1 MNNKETNF
9 YKRDINKQIL
19 NEKEAPLEED
29 QKYLIKPQYKPK
41 ASGNLTALI
50 SAGFDDNKQM
60 SIFTSDKGVMYY
72 GANYIYKDKN
82 TKLNAMYR
90 QQDPISSLTEE
101 TKTKFEQL
109 INDKVILSKD
119 IDTFT
124 KKLFHFMHVKAFEQ
138 WHAKGYNK
146 FNIDNI
152 LAKDLSVYAT
162 KKEIQEYFNVSQ
174 PYVAKNLTPAIYS
187 LRCIEVLEFTTKR
200 RDKGHIITGGND
212 IKKLFTDFNTSKP
225 AEIRLTYSLE
235 YAKYLFSYGFIQY
248 PIAMFK
254 CNLSSAFDIVEYLYR
269 YYFLTENKR
278 KTFTITRA
286 KILENVKS
294 ISSFKDVEER
304 YNQKYKDKIY
314 TPFNNAILY
323 INDTLNDLIQIE
335 PIFTK
340 EEMQEQEQGIHEENK
355 KINKEEWAKRKMKI
369 TLLDA
374 PDYGTKQEANR
385 KKHKEK

>member
-1 MNNKETNF
+1 
-9 YKRDINKQIL
+9 
-19 NEKEAPLEED
+19 
-29 QKYLIKPQYKPK
+29 
-41 ASGNLTALI
+41 
-50 SAGFDDNKQM
+50 
-60 SIFTSDKGVMYY
+60 
-72 GANYIYKDKN
+72 
-82 TKLNAMYR
+82 
-90 QQDPISSLTEE
+90 
-101 TKTKFEQL
+101 
-109 INDKVILSKD
+109 
-119 IDTFT
+119 
-124 KKLFHFMHVKAFEQ
+124 
-138 WHAKGYNK
+138 
-146 FNIDNI
+146 
-152 LAKDLSVYAT
+152 
-162 KKEIQEYFNVSQ
+162 
-174 PYVAKNLTPAIYS
+174 
-187 LRCIEVLEFTTKR
+187 
-200 RDKGHIITGGND
+200 
-212 IKKLFTDFNTSKP
+212 
-225 AEIRLTYSLE
+225 
-235 YAKYLFSYGFIQY
+235 
-248 PIAMFK
+248 MFK

-269 YYFLTENKR
+269 YYFLMENKR

-323 INDTLNDLIQIE
+323 INDTLSDLIQIE

>member
-1 MNNKETNF
+1 
-9 YKRDINKQIL
+9 
-19 NEKEAPLEED
+19 
-29 QKYLIKPQYKPK
+29 
-41 ASGNLTALI
+41 
-50 SAGFDDNKQM
+50 
-60 SIFTSDKGVMYY
+60 
-72 GANYIYKDKN
+72 
-82 TKLNAMYR
+82 
-90 QQDPISSLTEE
+90 
-101 TKTKFEQL
+101 
-109 INDKVILSKD
+109 
-119 IDTFT
+119 
-124 KKLFHFMHVKAFEQ
+124 
-138 WHAKGYNK
+138 
-146 FNIDNI
+146 
-152 LAKDLSVYAT
+152 
-162 KKEIQEYFNVSQ
+162 
-174 PYVAKNLTPAIYS
+174 
-187 LRCIEVLEFTTKR
+187 
-200 RDKGHIITGGND
+200 
-212 IKKLFTDFNTSKP
+212 
-225 AEIRLTYSLE
+225 
-235 YAKYLFSYGFIQY
+235 
-248 PIAMFK
+248 MFK

-323 INDTLNDLIQIE
+323 INDTLSDLIQIE